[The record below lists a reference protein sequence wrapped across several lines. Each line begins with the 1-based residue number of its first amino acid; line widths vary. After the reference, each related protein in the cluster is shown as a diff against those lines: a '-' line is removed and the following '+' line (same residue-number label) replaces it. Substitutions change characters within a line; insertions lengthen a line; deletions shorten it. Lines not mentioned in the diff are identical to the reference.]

1 MNSSTQA
8 TDSQVLTPDQIGSHL
23 GFVTHALQQGLSQ
36 EQPQAL
42 DATQQP
48 NPAPQPPTN
57 QETPKDLLSEMQGLE
72 SRIMDEIGVLKSE
85 IQKASPKD
93 SGHEL
98 ENLKKE
104 IEKIINQ

>member
-1 MNSSTQA
+1 MDNNTPTQA
-8 TDSQVLTPDQIGSHL
+8 DNQIDPATMRASL
-23 GFVTHALQQGLSQ
+23 GFATSALQQGLSQ